1 MSRKAVKLVLF
12 IFGSVMF
19 VVWSALFFIS
29 QDAFFS
35 GVETFW
41 RLSMLELAGFA
52 FVAVV
57 PMSIAMLMHAYDIK
71 HKKKGFAVFL
81 SVLSIF
87 WLAGAALNATAIIVV
102 SLIYGWDTFM

>member
-1 MSRKAVKLVLF
+1 MKRKAAKLILF

-41 RLSMLELAGFA
+41 RLSMLELTGFA

-71 HKKKGFAVFL
+71 DKKKGFANFL
-81 SVLSIF
+81 NIFSIIWMAGLVLNLTIMVI
-87 WLAGAALNATAIIVV
+87 L
-102 SLIYGWDTFM
+102 SLIFGWHIFM